1 MVWKDIIFL
10 FAVLSL
16 TLDWSRGNMFSPKLV
31 LNSCNRNT
39 ITFTINNATDGGI
52 VYILGSGPGCNRST
66 FSGYNTYSFDFSSCN
81 VIWGRAFRIVIQ
93 RKSLYQTG
101 DDKIIPINCIA
112 DLSDINV
119 QAGLNIVPGQD
130 DTLQTVTTKP
140 AAYMTLLSNGN
151 DVRGKMVQLTDS
163 ITLNIELFDQY
174 KGDFDIKASTCT
186 ASTITIVDRGCS
198 VDTDL
203 FPSFSKPRVGFIT
216 STFRAFVPTEQT
228 GSILSLQFSCTL
240 DICLKSC
247 ITTHCPNRT
256 GGYGRRRRGYGK
268 HANVTYDQLHVSSAL
283 MISVNDGVKIEGND
297 SDKTICMER
306 SVFIVCLVVML
317 VLFLLAIYFGV
328 MACRWRHKAIER
340 KEQKS
345 TFDERLYN
353 EECSTFNNLPYAS
366 FLSDN
371 NSSTH
376 SDQYGFDVEESS
388 ECSTSTSTSTSTE
401 SVHFVP
407 KGLKHVQF
415 V

>member
-1 MVWKDIIFL
+1 MIDMNVNLITEELNNSIIDDLAGTEQQNKPSIEIGQEETFS
-10 FAVLSL
+10 VRNL
-16 TLDWSRGNMFSPKLV
+16 TFSIER
-31 LNSCNRNT
+31 NGICNRNT

-112 DLSDINV
+112 DLSDITV

-130 DTLQTVTTKP
+130 GPLQTVTTKP

-174 KGDFDIKASTCT
+174 KGIVQVTSTLKASTCT
-186 ASTITIVDRGCS
+186 ASTITIIDRGCS
-198 VDTDL
+198 ADTDL

-216 STFRAFVPTEQT
+216 STFRAFVPTDQT
-228 GSILSLQFSCTL
+228 GSIVSLQFSCTL

-247 ITTHCPNRT
+247 IMTHCPNRT
-256 GGYGRRRRGYGK
+256 GGYGRKRRGYG
-268 HANVTYDQLHVSSAL
+268 
-283 MISVNDGVKIEGND
+283 NDTE
-297 SDKTICMER
+297 KTICMER
-306 SVFIVCLVVML
+306 SAFIVCLVFML
-317 VLFLLAIYFGV
+317 VLLLLTVYFAV
-328 MACRWRHKAIER
+328 MTYRWRHKAIER

-345 TFDERLYN
+345 ISGERLYN
-353 EECSTFNNLPYAS
+353 EECSTVNNLPYDS
-366 FLSDN
+366 FLSN
-371 NSSTH
+371 SNSSIH
-376 SDQYGFDVEESS
+376 SDQYCFDVEESS
-388 ECSTSTSTSTSTE
+388 ECYTSTSTE

-407 KGLKHVQF
+407 KALKHVQF

>member
-1 MVWKDIIFL
+1 MAFKGLIFL
-10 FAVLSL
+10 SLLFSL
-16 TLDWSRGNMFSPKLV
+16 TLSWSRGNVFSPKLV

-186 ASTITIVDRGCS
+186 ASTITIIDRGCS

-203 FPSFSKPRVGFIT
+203 FPSFSKTRVGFIT

-256 GGYGRRRRGYGK
+256 GGYGRRRRYGK
-268 HANVTYDQLHVSSAL
+268 QANVTYDQLHVSSAL
-283 MISVNDGVKIEGND
+283 MVSVDDGVKMEGND
-297 SDKTICMER
+297 TESRICMER
-306 SVFIVCLVVML
+306 SVFIVCLVIML
-317 VLFLLAIYFGV
+317 VLLLLTIYFAV

-345 TFDERLYN
+345 ISGERLYY
-353 EECSTFNNLPYAS
+353 EESSAVNNLSTDS
-366 FLSDN
+366 FLWNN
-371 NSSTH
+371 NSSEH
-376 SDQYGFDVEESS
+376 LEQYDFDVEESS
-388 ECSTSTSTSTSTE
+388 ECATSTSTSTSIE

-407 KGLKHVQF
+407 KGIKHVQF